1 MAAELTRNG
10 DELELNLSGLRG
22 SDFLDA
28 KAKVKDIPGKRF
40 DWDRKLWILP
50 AEPSVAERV
59 LMTIQPEAAAEL
71 HQWVREART
80 KETEELTTP
89 LPEDAD
95 LLIPWANE
103 RQPWQPEVVND
114 EPFNGLFPWQR
125 AAVEVLVS
133 ARRAILADDMGLG
146 KTLQAISAVEEWRL
160 RNMLDDGITLPEG
173 PKLVVAP
180 NSVKGSWARELNR
193 WLEEPAVQI
202 IDASSLAA
210 RQNQLTRAIQEDAWC
225 IVNWEQLRIKREKVK
240 LRNGGTKTIKV
251 MKEPL
256 FETTEWLAA
265 IADEVH
271 RAKNRTSLQTQ
282 GLWRVQAPVMF
293 GLSGTPL
300 MNSPDELWAIL
311 HWLFPKE
318 YTSYWRFYEQ
328 YVDYWEGHFGKV
340 ITGVKN
346 PDALRFEL
354 KGRLVRRTASILGL
368 KGRKRIRF
376 PVQLNPKQ
384 QKLYTEAEKAMW
396 LEVEKAVE
404 AGDESAIKFAKAASE
419 GASASTLYRIPNGA
433 ARMVRLQ
440 QIIET
445 PALLG
450 GDNDSALMDDFEQK
464 YEDSRPEAWVV
475 ACRFKETCNLLA
487 ERLRDKGARVGLY
500 TGDVDPKDRT
510 ALEDAFQRGEIDV
523 IVGTLAALQYGIT
536 LTNGRLMYQFT
547 RDFVPDNNEQ
557 FEARCDRLGQQQQVL
572 IYIPQAESTVAV
584 DKVEPINRLKERIV
598 RTVLPKDAI
607 EEETQDAA

>member
-1 MAAELTRNG
+1 MSATLKRNG
-10 DELELNLSGLRG
+10 DVLELNLSGLRG
-22 SDFLDA
+22 SEFMDA

-40 DWDRKLWILP
+40 DWDRKLWILD
-50 AEPSVAERV
+50 AQPSVAERV
-59 LMTIQPEAAAEL
+59 LMTIQPEADAEL

-95 LLIPWANE
+95 LLIPWAD
-103 RQPWQPEVVND
+103 RQMPWQPEVVND

-125 AAVEVLVS
+125 AAVDLLAKE
-133 ARRAILADDMGLG
+133 RRAILADDMGLG

-160 RNMLDDGITLPEG
+160 RNKLPDGVTVPEG

-193 WLEEPAVQI
+193 WLESPAVQI
-202 IDASSLAA
+202 IDAGSAAA
-210 RQNQLTRAIQEDAWC
+210 RHNQLDRAIQDDAWC
-225 IVNWEQLRIKREKVK
+225 IVNWEQLRIKREKIK

-256 FETTEWLAA
+256 FESTDWLAV

-271 RAKNRTSLQTQ
+271 RAKNRKSLQTQ
-282 GLWRVQAPVMF
+282 GLWRIQAPVMF

-311 HWLFPKE
+311 HWLYPQE

-376 PVQLNPKQ
+376 PVKLNPKQ
-384 QKLYTEAEKAMW
+384 QKLYDEAEKAMW
-396 LEVEKAVE
+396 LEVEKAVQE
-404 AGDESAIKFAKAASE
+404 GDESAIKFAQAAAE
-419 GASASTLYRIPNGA
+419 GATASSLYRIPNGA
-433 ARMVRLQ
+433 ARMIRLQ
-440 QIIET
+440 QIIES

-450 GDNDSALMDDFEQK
+450 GDDDSALMDDFVER
-464 YEDSRPEAWVV
+464 YEDSRPETWVV
-475 ACRFKETCNLLA
+475 ACRFKESCNLLA
-487 ERLRDKGARVGLY
+487 GRLERKGARVGLY

-510 ALEDAFQRGEIDV
+510 ELEDAFQRGEVDV
-523 IVGTLAALQYGIT
+523 IVGTLAALKEGIT
-536 LTNGRLMYQFT
+536 LTNGRLMYQLT

-557 FEARCDRLGQQQQVL
+557 FEARRDRLGQQQQVL
-572 IYIPQAESTVAV
+572 VYIPQAEGTVAV

-598 RTVLPKDAI
+598 RTVLPKDTI
-607 EEETQDAA
+607 EEATNA